1 VTSLLAALWRTRDGR
16 AGLVLLGVALAVAA
30 AGPALLPD
38 PRAMGDL
45 AAGAQPPGA
54 AHWLGTD
61 QLSRDVAARVAGGMR
76 VSLLIGVLSVATA
89 ALAGGA
95 AGLVAGYAGGATD
108 AVLMRLA
115 DTTMVV
121 PRLFILLLVLAA
133 WDRVPLAAL
142 VLVLGLSGWAAPARL
157 VRAEVLRLR
166 GAEFVAAARALGAPL
181 GRILL
186 RHLLPNAAGPLIVA
200 ASLGV
205 GDVILLEAG
214 LSFLGLGVRPPTPSL
229 GGMILDAREVLAT
242 APWASLFPGL
252 ALVAIVLGTTLLG
265 DALRTALD
273 PREA

>member
-1 VTSLLAALWRTRDGR
+1 MKGIS
-16 AGLVLLGVALAVAA
+16 
-30 AGPALLPD
+30 
-38 PRAMGDL
+38 
-45 AAGAQPPGA
+45 PGA
-54 AHWLGTD
+54 ALVFLMTGP
-61 QLSRDVAARVAGGMR
+61 
-76 VSLLIGVLSVATA
+76 ATN
-89 ALAGGA
+89 A
-95 AGLVAGYAGGATD
+95 AGVAMVWKMLGKRTAVTYLATVAVTALISGMLLNMIYSASGASHMHEGHWMLPHFVNVAS
-108 AVLMRLA
+108 AV
-115 DTTMVV
+115 
-121 PRLFILLLVLAA
+121 ILLLVLAA